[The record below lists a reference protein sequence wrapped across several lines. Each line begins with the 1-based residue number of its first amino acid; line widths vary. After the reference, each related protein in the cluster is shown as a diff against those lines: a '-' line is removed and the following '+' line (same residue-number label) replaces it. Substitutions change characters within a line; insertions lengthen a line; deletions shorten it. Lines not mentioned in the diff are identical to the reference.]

1 MYCVGALVL
10 EANAE
15 LSVELVMNRWL
26 GGFLH
31 LIKVIIQLLYALF
44 GHHE

>member
-15 LSVELVMNRWL
+15 LSVELVNRWL
-26 GGFLH
+26 GGFLR
-31 LIKVIIQLLYALF
+31 LIKVIIQPLYALL